1 MSPDFVDF
9 MVRSAGSGLWGGN
22 PPTDPKVLGS
32 VGGNPLSTVGLV
44 SSGGGGL
51 VSSGFDKFR
60 GVNVRPNPRTRYKPN
75 MGFCGLGLGLSGFR
89 S

>member
-9 MVRSAGSGLWGGN
+9 MVRSGGSGFWRGN
-22 PPTDPKVLGS
+22 PPTDSKVLGS

-60 GVNVRPNPRTRYKPN
+60 GDNVRPNPRTRYKPD
-75 MGFCGLGLGLSGFR
+75 MGFCELVLGLNGFG

>member
-1 MSPDFVDF
+1 MSPYFVDF
-9 MVRSAGSGLWGGN
+9 MVRSGGSGFWGGN
-22 PPTDPKVLGS
+22 PPIDLKVLGS

-51 VSSGFDKFR
+51 VWSGFDKFR
-60 GVNVRPNPRTRYKPN
+60 SVNVRPNPRTRYKPD
-75 MGFCGLGLGLSGFR
+75 MGFCGLGLGLSGFW